1 MITAVTFILGNVVY
15 LALLLLLASTWS
27 YQSNN
32 NTSQHEE
39 EERGKPEWLVDQIL
53 TLVQTGDGDDTQ
65 QEGEEV
71 PEQEEEE
78 EQFELIDSEE
88 LLDFKEE

>member
-71 PEQEEEE
+71 PEEEEE
-78 EQFELIDSEE
+78 EQFELINSEE
-88 LLDFKEE
+88 LLDFEAE